1 MLKPIDEFGMTER
14 NGAPV
19 VSSRYIAKRFNR
31 RHDHLLEAIRDAVKT
46 TEDFAPDFSGANF
59 LESKYKDRGKWYPEI
74 LLTRDGFAFVV
85 MGFTGKKA
93 AKFKIDYINRFN
105 EMEAFILS
113 LQTAKLEHPAFTRA
127 IMNAHEEPKH
137 YHFSNEADM
146 INRIVLGMPAKK
158 YRELHDIPKGQSI
171 RPYLLANEIYAIEE
185 LQRIDIGLITA
196 VADFEKRKQMLVQ
209 QYQKLLDYKQLKG
222 A

>member
-19 VSSRYIAKRFNR
+19 VSSRYIAKQFNR

-74 LLTRDGFAFVV
+74 LLTRDGFSFVV

-93 AKFKIDYINRFN
+93 AKFKVDYINRFN

-158 YRELHDIPKGQSI
+158 YRELHGIPKGQSI

-196 VADFEKRKQMLVQ
+196 VADFEKRKQMLAQ
-209 QYQKLLDYKQLKG
+209 QYQKLLDCKQLKG